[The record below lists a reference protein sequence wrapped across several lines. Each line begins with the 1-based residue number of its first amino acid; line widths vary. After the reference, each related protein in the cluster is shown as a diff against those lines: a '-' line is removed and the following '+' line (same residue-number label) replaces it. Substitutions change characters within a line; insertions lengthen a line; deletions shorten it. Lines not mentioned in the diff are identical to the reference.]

1 MINDKKRSDIEKI
14 AFDALYN
21 SKSWGVFPTP
31 VDKVLDYANLKIDS
45 SIDLSIVPSN
55 FFARHSLALKR
66 GLAKIRGVLDRSQK
80 IIYLDLKQPESKK
93 KFVKLHEAGHELC
106 GWQGN
111 MLKFLDDDET
121 LDPDINDQ
129 FEAEANYFAS
139 AALFQL
145 EIFQD
150 KINQFPL
157 ELATC
162 LHLNKLF
169 GASFHATIRRYVE
182 HSKKRCALL
191 VLNKE
196 PKSQSSFSLP
206 NLSIRNYFQSP
217 SFTAEW
223 NTIEWDPNFDF
234 DTPFV
239 QDFLSKRKM
248 AKSELIIES
257 AHGSIPCNYHYFDNS
272 YNIFVF
278 MFPKGEAIKSR
289 TNFVLLQ

>member
-1 MINDKKRSDIEKI
+1 MISEKKKKDVEKV
-14 AFDALYN
+14 AFDALYK
-21 SKSWGVFPTP
+21 SKAFGIFPTP
-31 VDKVLDYANLKIDS
+31 VDKILTYAELRIDS
-45 SIDLSIVPSN
+45 SVDLSVVPTN
-55 FFARHSLALKR
+55 FFARGGMVLKR
-66 GLAKIRGVLDRSQK
+66 GLAKIRGVLDRSEK
-80 IIYLDLKQPESKK
+80 VIYLDLQQHESKQ

-129 FEAEANYFAS
+129 FESEANYFAS
-139 AALFQL
+139 SSLFQL
-145 EIFQD
+145 DIFND
-150 KINQFPL
+150 KISEYPL

-196 PKSQSSFSLP
+196 SKSPFAAQC
-206 NLSIRNYFQSP
+206 LSIRNYFQSP
-217 SFTAEW
+217 SFTQEW
-223 NTIEWDPNFDF
+223 GMIKWDSNFDF
-234 DTPFV
+234 DIPFV
-239 QDFLSKRKM
+239 QNFLSNRKM
-248 AKSELIIES
+248 AKSILTIDLPVETIT
-257 AHGSIPCNYHYFDNS
+257 CDYHYFDNS
-272 YNIFVF
+272 YNVFVF

-289 TNFVLLQ
+289 TTFLVNA